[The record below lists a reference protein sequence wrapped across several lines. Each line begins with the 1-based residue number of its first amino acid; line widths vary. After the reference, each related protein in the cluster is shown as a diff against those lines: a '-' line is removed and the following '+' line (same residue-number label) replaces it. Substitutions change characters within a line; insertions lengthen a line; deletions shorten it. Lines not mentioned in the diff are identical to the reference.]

1 MTKKTWFESW
11 FDSPYYHFLYADR
24 DHQEARDFI
33 DKLVRNLSF
42 PKGASLLDAA
52 CGRGRHAKHLNQLG
66 YDVTGID
73 LSKQSIDY
81 AKKYENQT
89 LNFHQHDMRKSL
101 NKSFDGV
108 LNLFTSFGYF
118 EDDDDNQQV
127 LRAFRS
133 HLRPGGVGVID
144 FLNTPWVAKNL
155 VHAEKIVKKGISFD
169 IKRNIDE
176 RWITKEISFEVDQI
190 KYQFKEQVRALKLED
205 FEKWLKAEGLTIK
218 DTYGD
223 YQLSD
228 YNPLSSNRLIM
239 IVQ

>member
-11 FDSPYYHFLYADR
+11 FDSPYYHILYADR
-24 DHQEARDFI
+24 DFQEAKGFVDQ
-33 DKLVRNLSF
+33 LSKTLSL
-42 PKGASLLDAA
+42 PKGATLLDIA

-66 YDVTGID
+66 YDVIGID

-81 AKKYENQT
+81 AKKHENET
-89 LNFHQHDMRKSL
+89 LHFEQHDMRISL

-118 EDDDDNQQV
+118 EQDDDNQRV
-127 LRAFRS
+127 LRAFRNQ
-133 HLRPGGVGVID
+133 LRPGGVGVID

-155 VHAEKIVKKGISFD
+155 VPDETVVKEGISFD
-169 IKRNIDE
+169 IKRHIDK
-176 RWITKEISFEVDQI
+176 RWITKEISFETDQT

-205 FEKWLKAEGLTIK
+205 FENWFENVGLKIK
-218 DTYGD
+218 VIYGD
-223 YQLSD
+223 YRLSD

>member
-1 MTKKTWFESW
+1 MTKRTWFESW
-11 FDSPYYHFLYADR
+11 FDSPYYHILYADR

-33 DKLVRNLSF
+33 DKLAHHLSF
-42 PKGASLLDAA
+42 PKGASLLDVA
-52 CGRGRHAKHLNQLG
+52 CGKGRHAKYLNELG

-81 AKKYENQT
+81 AKKYENET
-89 LNFHQHDMRKSL
+89 LRFQQHDMRESL
-101 NKSFDGV
+101 NKNFDGV

-127 LRAFRS
+127 LRAFRN

-144 FLNTPWVAKNL
+144 FLNTPWVSKNL
-155 VHAEKIVKKGISFD
+155 VPAEKIVKKGIPFD

-176 RWITKEISFEVDQI
+176 RWITKEISFEVDQK

-205 FEKWLKAEGLTIK
+205 FENWLKEVGFKIK
-218 DTYGD
+218 DIYGD
-223 YQLSD
+223 YRLSD

>member
-11 FDSPYYHFLYADR
+11 FDSPYYHILYADR

-33 DKLVRNLSF
+33 DKLTQNLSF
-42 PKGASLLDAA
+42 PKGASLLDVA
-52 CGRGRHAKHLNQLG
+52 CGRGRHAKHLNELG

-73 LSKQSIDY
+73 LSIESINY
-81 AKKYENQT
+81 AKKYENET
-89 LNFHQHDMRKSL
+89 LRFQQHDMRKSL
-101 NKSFDGV
+101 NTSFDGV

-118 EDDDDNQQV
+118 EDDADNQRV
-127 LRAFRS
+127 LRAFRN
-133 HLRPGGVGVID
+133 HLRPEGIGVID

-155 VHAEKIVKKGISFD
+155 VPAEKIIKKGISFD
-169 IKRNIDE
+169 IKRNIDK
-176 RWITKEISFEVDQI
+176 RWITKEISFEIDQT

-205 FEKWLKAEGLTIK
+205 FERWLKAEGLTIK
-218 DTYGD
+218 DIYGD

-239 IVQ
+239 TVQ

>member
-11 FDSPYYHFLYADR
+11 FDSPYYHILYADR
-24 DHQEARDFI
+24 DFKEASDFI
-33 DKLVRNLSF
+33 DKLAHHLSF
-42 PKGASLLDAA
+42 TKGASLLDVA

-81 AKKYENQT
+81 AKRHENQT
-89 LNFHQHDMRKSL
+89 LRFHQHDMRKSL

-118 EDDDDNQQV
+118 EDDDDNQRV
-127 LRAFRS
+127 LSAFRS
-133 HLRPGGVGVID
+133 HLRPGGIGVID

-155 VHAEKIVKKGISFD
+155 VPAEKIIKKGISFD
-169 IKRNIDE
+169 IKRSIDK
-176 RWITKEISFEVDQI
+176 RWIIKEISFETDQT
-190 KYQFKEQVRALKLED
+190 KFQFKEQVRALKLED
-205 FEKWLKAEGLTIK
+205 FEKWLEDVGLKIK
-218 DTYGD
+218 DIYGD